1 VQRVTALFANDP
13 RRRAKL
19 IARGI
24 LVVGAVLILCGWAVT
39 AVWIIATRQQA
50 LSQTELLGGFTVL
63 ATLLLMGLAAYL
75 VHEIYWRASREIE
88 LSEAHV
94 KLQAANHDLESDVR
108 RRITDLKA
116 KEAQLHTA
124 MDQLNRVQRIAG
136 IGSLEIDLT
145 GQTESIIWSPYAC
158 KLFGVDPAS
167 VEPTPAYLLNRIH
180 PDDRDKARSAS
191 DRANSTG
198 TAAPPLEYRIVRP
211 DGEERILYRENA
223 IQHDDSGKPV
233 RRIVTYKD
241 ITEIKLTEAQ
251 LRQTQDNLNRVQRLA
266 KVGSDVW
273 DVRTGEVVWSDE
285 TYRIFGVDPS
295 TFIPTSQNFLDLVI
309 PEDRSGIVARRQ
321 ELSQGKCPTGTI
333 IRIRR
338 PDGGVRHIYSVAE
351 LVQDKDGKPLRWV
364 GMRQDI
370 TAQARAEQSLRD
382 AKDAAE
388 AANFAKSQFLANT
401 SHELRTPLN
410 AIIGFSEML
419 QRGFAGPMRAKQ
431 QEYVGLVRQ
440 SGQHLLNVIND
451 ILDLAHVDSGK
462 FELREEA
469 EVDPQEIIDSCVAL
483 MRDGANAGNLQLS
496 TEIESRLPH
505 LVADP
510 TRLKQILLNLMSNAI
525 KFTKPG
531 GSVLVL
537 GRQTSVGDLVLE
549 VRDTGPGMTPEEVD
563 IALTPF
569 RQVDSS
575 HTRRHEGTGL
585 GLPLAHRLAE
595 LHGGSLRVI
604 SKQGCGTT
612 VTVTLPAARLAA
624 GTATMTGNFP
634 EVSGAA

>member
-1 VQRVTALFANDP
+1 
-13 RRRAKL
+13 
-19 IARGI
+19 
-24 LVVGAVLILCGWAVT
+24 
-39 AVWIIATRQQA
+39 
-50 LSQTELLGGFTVL
+50 
-63 ATLLLMGLAAYL
+63 
-75 VHEIYWRASREIE
+75 
-88 LSEAHV
+88 
-94 KLQAANHDLESDVR
+94 
-108 RRITDLKA
+108 
-116 KEAQLHTA
+116 
-124 MDQLNRVQRIAG
+124 
-136 IGSLEIDLT
+136 
-145 GQTESIIWSPYAC
+145 
-158 KLFGVDPAS
+158 
-167 VEPTPAYLLNRIH
+167 
-180 PDDRDKARSAS
+180 
-191 DRANSTG
+191 
-198 TAAPPLEYRIVRP
+198 
-211 DGEERILYRENA
+211 
-223 IQHDDSGKPV
+223 
-233 RRIVTYKD
+233 
-241 ITEIKLTEAQ
+241 
-251 LRQTQDNLNRVQRLA
+251 
-266 KVGSDVW
+266 
-273 DVRTGEVVWSDE
+273 
-285 TYRIFGVDPS
+285 
-295 TFIPTSQNFLDLVI
+295 
-309 PEDRSGIVARRQ
+309 
-321 ELSQGKCPTGTI
+321 
-333 IRIRR
+333 
-338 PDGGVRHIYSVAE
+338 VAE